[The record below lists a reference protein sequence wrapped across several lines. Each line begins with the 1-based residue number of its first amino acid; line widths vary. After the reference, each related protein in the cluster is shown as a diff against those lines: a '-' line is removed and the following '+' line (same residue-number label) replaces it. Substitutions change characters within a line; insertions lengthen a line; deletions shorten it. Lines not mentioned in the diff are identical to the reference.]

1 MAIQYEVV
9 EVADASG
16 CEHATDLLNDG
27 WEIDQS
33 WETGIGVFLKMS
45 KDVPEE

>member
-1 MAIQYEVV
+1 MSKQYEVV

-33 WETGIGVFLKMS
+33 WSTGIGVFMVMS
-45 KDVPEE
+45 KDVAEE